1 LIDTATVRRPQLG
14 VSESEKK
21 QLLDSYRALKEIGYR
36 SAANLSAARSSGT
49 AR

>member
-1 LIDTATVRRPQLG
+1 

-21 QLLDSYRALKEIGYR
+21 QLLDSYRALKEKDYR
-36 SAANLSAARSSGT
+36 SSADLSAAKRSGT